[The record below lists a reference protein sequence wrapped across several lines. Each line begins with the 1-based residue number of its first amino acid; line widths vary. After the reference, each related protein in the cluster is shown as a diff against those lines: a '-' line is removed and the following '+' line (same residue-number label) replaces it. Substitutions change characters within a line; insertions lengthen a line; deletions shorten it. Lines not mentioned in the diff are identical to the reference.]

1 MGENPLLVDVK
12 GIYAR
17 EDLAG
22 EGVRVWRL

>member
-12 GIYAR
+12 GVYAR
-17 EDLAG
+17 DDLAN